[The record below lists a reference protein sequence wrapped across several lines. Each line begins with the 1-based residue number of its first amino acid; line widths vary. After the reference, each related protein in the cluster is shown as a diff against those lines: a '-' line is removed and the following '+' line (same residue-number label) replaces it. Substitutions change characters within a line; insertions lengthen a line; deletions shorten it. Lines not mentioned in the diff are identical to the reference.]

1 MNLRDIIVFYDN
13 MIRLAYCNVENLDL
27 KNAYNL
33 VSKNRQEKIDFYRFE
48 KDKKLSAGAY
58 LLLKKL
64 LSEENITDPIF
75 KTEKYGKAYISNHEN
90 IHFNISHSG
99 KMVLCAI
106 SDKEVGADIE
116 YIDPTIDLNIAKY
129 YFYNSE
135 YENIMNAKN
144 KSEEFFK
151 YWVLKESY
159 MKYTGLGMNLQL
171 DSFEIMIEDTIRL
184 KNDKNNLKFN
194 LFDIENYKIGI
205 AGHYDA
211 FELREIN
218 INELL
223 Y

>member
-1 MNLRDIIVFYDN
+1 MIKVAYLDVSNLNLSKAYGLLPQRRRDKVDKFIFD
-13 MIRLAYCNVENLDL
+13 
-27 KNAYNL
+27 
-33 VSKNRQEKIDFYRFE
+33 

-58 LLLKKL
+58 LLLDKL
-64 LSEENITDPIF
+64 LKEEDINEPDFEIG
-75 KTEKYGKAYISNHEN
+75 KYGKAYISNHEN
-90 IHFNISHSG
+90 IHFNLSHSD
-99 KMVLCAI
+99 KIVLCAI
-106 SDKEVGADIE
+106 SNREVGVDVE
-116 YIDPTIDLNIAKY
+116 HIDPTIDLNIAKY

-159 MKYTGLGMNLQL
+159 MKYTGFGMNLQL
-171 DSFEIMIEDTIRL
+171 NSFEIMIEDEIRL

-211 FELREIN
+211 CELREIN
-218 INELL
+218 VN
-223 Y
+223 